1 MPRSKKISPTRSV
14 AAKLGLPAALIAV
27 LALAGIAFAASRPTV
42 IYTGKV
48 QFQSG
53 KTVTAL
59 KNGRGDPL
67 YMSTHDGRD
76 KSKCTGN
83 CALTF
88 KPVTTT
94 KSVVAKSGSG
104 LNSKL
109 LRTIK
114 TGSKLQVT
122 YNHHPLYY
130 WHGGQGYVGDVKAG
144 DARGQA
150 FFGVWYVLSPKG
162 NAIKG
167 S

>member
-1 MPRSKKISPTRSV
+1 V

-130 WHGGQGYVGDVKAG
+130 APTDLGGPLALQEGCNKYG
-144 DARGQA
+144 
-150 FFGVWYVLSPKG
+150 GVWYVLDKHG
-162 NAIKG
+162 NAIKPTG
-167 S
+167 PGCQSY